1 MTPAELQTLLTTIKN
16 GLNSAA
22 DFAGTLD
29 PALIPIIAIGKA
41 VDSQIPGLVATVDAW
56 IQGNPPTDQE
66 IADNAA
72 KLAVLGNPN
81 LP

>member
-1 MTPAELQTLLTTIKN
+1 MTPEELKTLLDNIVTEV
-16 GLNSAA
+16 NSAA
-22 DFAGTLD
+22 DFAGIVD

-41 VDSQIPGLVATVDAW
+41 VDKQIPGLVATVDRW

-66 IADNAA
+66 KADLAA
-72 KLAVLGNPN
+72 QLKVLGNPD

>member
-1 MTPAELQTLLTTIKN
+1 MTPDELKTLLDGIVSEVN
-16 GLNSAA
+16 NAA

-29 PALIPIIAIGKA
+29 PGIIPFIAIGKGI
-41 VDSQIPGLVATVDAW
+41 DRMIPGLAATVDRW

-66 IADNAA
+66 KADLAA
-72 KLAVLGNPN
+72 QLKVLSDPN